1 MFSQKDGI
9 TQTESETDDTYA
21 LLISCVKISCV
32 KASTACVIELRA
44 TWPYLCIS
52 PGPHPTIFVGDG
64 WVIENEDPPTTSRW
78 PLIPQNPSTFG
89 MTKR

>member
-32 KASTACVIELRA
+32 KARAQAGLVLARGSGWPGSGQGLRLVWFWPSWGATSAMRSTHGR
-44 TWPYLCIS
+44 
-52 PGPHPTIFVGDG
+52 
-64 WVIENEDPPTTSRW
+64 
-78 PLIPQNPSTFG
+78 
-89 MTKR
+89 